1 MNLLRKFAILSHRYL
16 GIVFSL
22 LVVMWFASGILMIYT
37 GGMPR
42 IDPQDR
48 LEHLPPLQISQIRI
62 TPAKAADAVGFD
74 PAIGFEGRVTL
85 LTVNGRPAYRF
96 GGAAT
101 VYADSGQQMDDL
113 SVDQSKSVAASYLR
127 LPQEKLRFAG
137 TLTGVDQWTLGLN
150 RLLPLHK
157 FAADDGLGSEL
168 YVQPE
173 TGEVAML
180 TTRQSRIMAWL
191 STIPHWLYFTRLRD
205 NQPVW
210 YQIVVWTSTVV
221 CVVAALG
228 LILVF
233 AQLRRTR
240 PFRLSTAIPYRGWL
254 RWHYLT
260 GAVFGLFT
268 LTWAFSGLLSM
279 EPVAW
284 TRAEGLEIP
293 RQAFTG
299 GPTILAQ
306 FPQMDAADWEK
317 LLGGRAAKEIEL
329 VRIQGDHYYLVRT
342 AADTTAAAQPRERL
356 HQPYNV
362 NGRSETGRLI
372 VSASTL
378 ESRSEPF
385 SVDSLVE
392 RMRKAVPETPV
403 VEQTVLREYD
413 SYYYSRGRQTPLPVL
428 RVKFGDP
435 AQTWY
440 YVDPELSR
448 TVTAVHRMSRLE
460 RWLYS
465 GLHDLDFS
473 FWYGRRPLW
482 DIGMITLLL
491 GGLASSTI
499 GLCLGV
505 KRMWRAL

>member
-1 MNLLRKFAILSHRYL
+1 M
-16 GIVFSL
+16 
-22 LVVMWFASGILMIYT
+22 
-37 GGMPR
+37 
-42 IDPQDR
+42 
-48 LEHLPPLQISQIRI
+48 
-62 TPAKAADAVGFD
+62 
-74 PAIGFEGRVTL
+74 
-85 LTVNGRPAYRF
+85 
-96 GGAAT
+96 
-101 VYADSGQQMDDL
+101 
-113 SVDQSKSVAASYLR
+113 
-127 LPQEKLRFAG
+127 
-137 TLTGVDQWTLGLN
+137 
-150 RLLPLHK
+150 
-157 FAADDGLGSEL
+157 
-168 YVQPE
+168 
-173 TGEVAML
+173 
-180 TTRQSRIMAWL
+180 
-191 STIPHWLYFTRLRD
+191 
-205 NQPVW
+205 
-210 YQIVVWTSTVV
+210 
-221 CVVAALG
+221 
-228 LILVF
+228 
-233 AQLRRTR
+233 
-240 PFRLSTAIPYRGWL
+240 

-279 EPVAW
+279 EPFAW

-293 RQAFTG
+293 RGAFTG
-299 GPTILAQ
+299 GPTLLAQ
-306 FPQMDAADWEK
+306 FPAMDAAGWEK
-317 LLGGRAAKEIEL
+317 LLGGRAAKEIEF

-356 HQPYNV
+356 HQPYTV
-362 NGRSETGRLI
+362 SGRSETGRLI

-378 ESRSEPF
+378 ESRSQPF

-392 RMRKAVPETPV
+392 RMRKAAPETPI
-403 VEQTVLREYD
+403 VEQTVLRDYD

-448 TVTAVHRMSRLE
+448 PVTAVHRMSRLE

-473 FWYGRRPLW
+473 FWYERRPLW